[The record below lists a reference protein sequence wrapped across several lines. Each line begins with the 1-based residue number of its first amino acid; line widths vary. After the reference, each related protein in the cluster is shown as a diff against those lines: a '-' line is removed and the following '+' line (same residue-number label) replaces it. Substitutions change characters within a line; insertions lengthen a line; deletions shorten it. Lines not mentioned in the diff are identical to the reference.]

1 MNKTYGLMCK
11 GCGLEI
17 HLGNHTLKD
26 FRDRHLPNVQ
36 RTNIEHLEFIY
47 KTGYCMGCLVERG
60 FCD

>member
-1 MNKTYGLMCK
+1 MCK

-60 FCD
+60 YCN